1 MIAKRLAIVLSAST
15 GLIAASALA
24 QTQDQSATSTTT
36 KTQPTVTQTTNQQ
49 PAQITVQQPPAQVEV
64 RQGQPEILVHQPAP
78 HVVVEIPQP
87 EITVRMPQVEAQVKQ
102 PAPQVQVTQPQ
113 PKVEVNQAQ
122 QQSQVEVQSQGQP
135 RIRYDME
142 QPKVEIKRAEGQP
155 VVHFEQMQAGA
166 NQTSDTMAT
175 SNQSEVQKNN
185 VTTTTDQ
192 SQTAMQT
199 ARTSTAGTAI
209 GGIQASKMINTT
221 VYSAANENV
230 GDINDIVIGR
240 DGRVYGVVIGVGGF
254 LGLGEKDVVVPMD
267 RLQFVRDNNNNP
279 RYVITASRQELEQA
293 PAFDRKRMTITG
305 TTTGQ

>member
-1 MIAKRLAIVLSAST
+1 MIVKRLAIILSAST
-15 GLIAASALA
+15 GLIAATALA
-24 QTQDQSATSTTT
+24 QTQDQSTT
-36 KTQPTVTQTTNQQ
+36 KTTTQTQATGTEATGQ

-78 HVVVEIPQP
+78 HIVVEIPQP
-87 EITVRMPQVEAQVKQ
+87 EITVRMPQIEAQVKQ
-102 PAPQVQVTQPQ
+102 AAPQVQVTQQQ

-122 QQSQVEVQSQGQP
+122 QQSQVEVQQQGQP
-135 RIRYDME
+135 QIRYDME

-166 NQTSDTMAT
+166 NQTNNTMAA
-175 SNQSEVQKNN
+175 SNQSEVQKNS

-192 SQTAMQT
+192 NQAGTQIAAMN
-199 ARTSTAGTAI
+199 TAGAAM
-209 GGIQASKMINTT
+209 GDMQASKIINST

-240 DGRVYGVVIGVGGF
+240 DGKVYGVVIGVGGF
-254 LGLGEKDVVVPMD
+254 LGLGEKDVIVPMD

-293 PAFDRKRMTITG
+293 PAFDRRRVTG
-305 TTTGQ
+305 TTTNQ